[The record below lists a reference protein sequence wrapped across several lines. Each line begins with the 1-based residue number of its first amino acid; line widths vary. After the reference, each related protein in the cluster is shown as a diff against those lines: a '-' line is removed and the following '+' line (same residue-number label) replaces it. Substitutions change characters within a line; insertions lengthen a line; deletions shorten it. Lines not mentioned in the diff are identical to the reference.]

1 MLIYGFRGN
10 GRDKSVVGVIKCDP
24 GDHGLVAAIIIGCLI
39 LMFIGALLNRRDQRV
54 KKELGYTFVTG
65 DVDWTWHSIFKLAF
79 IGFMGGFISAGFGLG
94 AALIFNPTLMGLA
107 IHPAVASDTGMYLSM
122 VGSTASTFIVIMFGR
137 FNPYYAIVLSVMTL
151 IGSYPGLITQKWLV
165 VKTGKPS
172 TTVAL
177 LLMFIIFCLLA
188 NPILSIINIFQMS
201 KAGADVL
208 KMGTYC

>member
-1 MLIYGFRGN
+1 MIIYAFRGD
-10 GRDKSVVGVIKCDP
+10 GRNESIVGVKKCDAE
-24 GDHGLVAAIIIGCLI
+24 DHELVAAIIVGCTI
-39 LMFIGALLNRRDQRV
+39 FMFIGALLNRRDQRI

-65 DVDWTWHSIFKLAF
+65 DVDFTWPSIFKLAF

-122 VGSTASTFIVIMFGR
+122 IGSTASTFIIIIFGR
-137 FNPYYAIVLSVMTL
+137 FNPIYAVVLSVMTL

-177 LLMFIIFCLLA
+177 LLMFILFCLFA
-188 NPILSIINIFQMS
+188 NPILSIIYI
-201 KAGADVL
+201 
-208 KMGTYC
+208 Y